1 MRRSLRS
8 NHIDEFSLVFDTY
21 GKCNNVT
28 HRLLLMTSVLH
39 WFHSL
44 FNQEELPMMTT
55 EPYAESELLVK
66 FSRRGL
72 WIALLV
78 LGILGAYAVLIN
90 LFPDSA
96 VAVMASRLARMLPI
110 AIIIALVSLRSSLK
124 SARIDPRTNSINLLL
139 QDELRQYSLN
149 RAYRNALAAVLLA
162 QPILALLLTWTTL
175 PYPVVLMASVTALIG
190 TGTVV
195 GSMLVYDR

>member
-1 MRRSLRS
+1 
-8 NHIDEFSLVFDTY
+8 
-21 GKCNNVT
+21 
-28 HRLLLMTSVLH
+28 
-39 WFHSL
+39 
-44 FNQEELPMMTT
+44 MMTT